1 MATPDHAPTEAKPPR
16 GRAVPI
22 ILVVLATI
30 IGIVS
35 VLALWV
41 KRQALE
47 TDTWTRTSSELL
59 QDETIQDAVGDF
71 IVTAIFDNVDVQ
83 GEIEAKL
90 PPQAQAL
97 AAPAAAGLRELA
109 NRAAD
114 EALSRPKVQ
123 ALWED
128 ANRLAHQKLIALLD
142 DEGDFVST
150 TGGVVTLDLT
160 KLITEIAAD
169 VGVGG
174 NLASKLPAEASQI
187 KVLESDQLAAA
198 QTGVKALR
206 TLAWFLTVLTLALFA
221 LAIYLARG
229 HRRETLRLVGFSFV
243 AIGIIALIAR
253 NAGGNALTTSLTG
266 TAAAEGPVLNT
277 WEIGTS
283 LLNETAQS
291 LIAYGV
297 VIVLAAWLAGPT
309 GFATSIRRAM
319 TPYLRKPSVA
329 YGTLAVLLALLFWWD
344 PVVATSRIGPSILLI
359 CFAAIGVEALRRQAI
374 REFPDHVT
382 TGSPEGIAHGL
393 AQRMRDARERSVG
406 SRHADPT
413 TAAPAGERIAA
424 LERLGA
430 LRDAGLLSE
439 EELAEEKRRILAS
452 G

>member
-1 MATPDHAPTEAKPPR
+1 MATPDHAPNETKPPR
-16 GRAVPI
+16 GRALPI

-109 NRAAD
+109 NRGAD

-128 ANRLAHQKLIALLD
+128 ANRLAHQKLLALLD
-142 DEGDFVST
+142 DEGNFVST

-187 KVLESDQLAAA
+187 KILESDQLGAA

-206 TLAWFLTVLTLALFA
+206 TLAWVLTALTLALFA

-243 AIGIIALIAR
+243 AIGIVALIAR
-253 NAGGNALTTSLTG
+253 NAGGNALTSALTG
-266 TAAAEGPVLNT
+266 TAAAEGPVQNT
-277 WEIGTS
+277 WQIGTS

-309 GFATSIRRAM
+309 GFATSIRRGM

-329 YGTLAVLLALLFWWD
+329 YGTLAVLLALLFWWN

-374 REFPDHVT
+374 REFPDRVT

-393 AQRMRDARERSVG
+393 AQRMRDARERSIRSG
-406 SRHADPT
+406 HADPA
-413 TAAPAGERIAA
+413 TAAPGEERIAA

-430 LRDAGLLSE
+430 LRDSGLLSE
-439 EELAEEKRRILAS
+439 EELAEEKSRILAS